1 MKVVNSEVGFR
12 YVSYKIEDSNNS
24 YTVIKSMSPYSSMS
38 IVDQD
43 NKEVT
48 DKDVIEN
55 IIQKINDYNQE
66 KNT

>member
-1 MKVVNSEVGFR
+1 MKVINSEVGFR
-12 YVSYKIEDSNNS
+12 YVSYKIEDSSNS

-55 IIQKINDYNQE
+55 IIQKINDYN
-66 KNT
+66 

>member
-1 MKVVNSEVGFR
+1 
-12 YVSYKIEDSNNS
+12 
-24 YTVIKSMSPYSSMS
+24 MSPYSSMS

-55 IIQKINDYNQE
+55 IIQKINDYN
-66 KNT
+66 

>member
-12 YVSYKIEDSNNS
+12 YLSYKIEDSNNY
-24 YTVIKSMSPYSSMS
+24 YTVIKSISPYSSMS

-55 IIQKINDYNQE
+55 IIQKISDYNQE